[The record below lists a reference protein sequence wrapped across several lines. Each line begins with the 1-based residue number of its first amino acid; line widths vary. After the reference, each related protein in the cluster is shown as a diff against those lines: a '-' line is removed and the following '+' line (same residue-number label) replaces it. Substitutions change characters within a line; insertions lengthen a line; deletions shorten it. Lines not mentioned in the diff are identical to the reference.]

1 MQGDM
6 PGPATRLRRA
16 GPANLKT
23 PGPAA
28 QSRLETAFYSS
39 FKLLG
44 SATVR
49 HGGPGCSAH
58 PVRRNAMT
66 HFNTYLAQPAKRML
80 ARPAIHWLS
89 GFFKFG
95 SS

>member
-1 MQGDM
+1 ML
-6 PGPATRLRRA
+6 PATRLRSLRA
-16 GPANLKT
+16 GPANLKIPRPT
-23 PGPAA
+23 GRADSELHFV
-28 QSRLETAFYSS
+28 QVSRC
-39 FKLLG
+39 